1 MRIVAHL
8 DLDAFYAAV
17 EQLENPEL
25 RKQLGVWYTP
35 PEVVKYMV
43 ARVDRALRDEL
54 ALPDYEELAQ
64 SIVEHPDP
72 VDWPEAEW
80 PK

>member
-1 MRIVAHL
+1 MVGTTAITGDGSTVKTSVSVPRHL
-8 DLDAFYAAV
+8 LAAARERHINVSDL
-17 EQLENPEL
+17 L
-25 RKQLGVWYTP
+25 R
-35 PEVVKYMV
+35 
-43 ARVDRALRDEL
+43 RALRDEL
-54 ALPDYEELAQ
+54 ALPDYEQLAQ